1 MLFAAPLAV
10 RAATT
15 PPPLATARSFA
26 ILAGSAVTN
35 TGPSAITGDLGLSPG
50 SSVTGF
56 PPGTVNG
63 SIHVDDAVS
72 VQAQSDLVTAYDSA
86 ASQPCASTL
95 TGDLGGRTLTPGVY
109 CFTSSAQL
117 TGTLTVDGGGDPN
130 AVFIFKIAS
139 ALTTASSSRVD
150 LVNGGPCGIFWQV
163 GSSAT
168 LGTDTN
174 FVGTLLVN
182 TSITLNT
189 RANILPG
196 RALAATGAVT
206 LDSNTI
212 TRPPDTCT
220 VATSST
226 TTSLNSSPNPSLPGA
241 PVVLGATVT
250 SNIPGIAPPG
260 TVIFKEGSTTLG
272 QAPLDSS
279 GNATLTLPALSAGTH
294 VITATYLGAPRY
306 LPSTSSLVQT
316 VTFPPSAVR
325 SPAIPSGPPVAPALP
340 PVTAA
345 GPPAVSAQPPVPQTG
360 AQGAAPGMGI
370 GVSLV
375 GMALLFLS
383 APRLLRRSPATPNA
397 GDDRCHRIDDRC
409 PQVGDIPI

>member
-1 MLFAAPLAV
+1 MKSPGAMMRMPAAALNRHAQRGPGWARLTCLGSIVGAALLIATPLGT

-15 PPPLATARSFA
+15 PPPLATAKSFA

-35 TGPSAITGDLGLSPG
+35 TGPSGITGDLGLSPG
-50 SSVTGF
+50 SSVIGF

-63 SIHVDDAVS
+63 GIHVDDSVS
-72 VQAQSDLVTAYDSA
+72 VQAKSDLVTAYDSA
-86 ASQPCASTL
+86 AGQPCTSTL
-95 TGDLGGRTLTPGVY
+95 TGDLGGRTLIPGVY
-109 CFTSSAQL
+109 CFTSAAQL
-117 TGTLTVDGGGDPN
+117 TGTLTLDGGGDPN

-150 LVNGGPCGIFWQV
+150 LVNGGACGIFWQV

-212 TRPPDTCT
+212 ARPPDTCT

-226 TTSLNSSPNPSLPGA
+226 TTSPTSSPNPSLPGA
-241 PVVLGATVT
+241 PVVLSATVT

-260 TVIFKEGSTTLG
+260 TLIFKEGSTTLG

-279 GNATLTLPALSAGTH
+279 GNATLTLPPLSAGAH
-294 VITATYLGAPRY
+294 AITAKYLG
-306 LPSTSSLVQT
+306 
-316 VTFPPSAVR
+316 
-325 SPAIPSGPPVAPALP
+325 
-340 PVTAA
+340 
-345 GPPAVSAQPPVPQTG
+345 
-360 AQGAAPGMGI
+360 
-370 GVSLV
+370 
-375 GMALLFLS
+375 LFD
-383 APRLLRRSPATPNA
+383 PFR
-397 GDDRCHRIDDRC
+397 G
-409 PQVGDIPI
+409 